1 MAAFDNQY
9 PTLLDVTNAM
19 DPDGSI
25 AVVAEVLNMTNE
37 ILDDMVWVEGNL
49 PTGHVTTVRSG
60 IPRPTWRKLYGG
72 TKATKS
78 QRARVT
84 DTCGMLE
91 EYSKID
97 KALADLNG
105 NSAAYRASEDKAVIE
120 GMSQTM
126 AETVFSG
133 NTDLHP
139 ERFMGLNPRFNSLS
153 AENKDNIVDAG
164 GAGTDNASIWLIG
177 WGKETCHG
185 IYPKG
190 SKGGL
195 QMRDLGEDTAQA
207 DDNSG
212 EFQIYRT
219 HYKWDCGLSVRDWRY
234 IVRIANIDRS
244 LLSPTA
250 ATGANL
256 PQLMFEATERV
267 PSLTGARFAFYMDRR
282 VRTVLRQQVASGVT
296 QSTLTMESVGG
307 KRIMTFDE
315 IPLKRTDALFVDEAR
330 VVA

>member
-49 PTGHVTTVRSG
+49 PTGHLTTVRSG

-164 GAGTDNASIWLIG
+164 GTGTDNASIWLIG
-177 WGKETCHG
+177 WSKETCHG

-207 DDNSG
+207 DDGSG

-234 IVRIANIDRS
+234 IVRICNIDRS

-250 ATGANL
+250 STGANL
-256 PQLMFEATERV
+256 PHLMFEATERV
-267 PSLTGARFAFYMDRR
+267 PSLGNAKFAFYMDRR
-282 VRTVLRQQVASGVT
+282 VRTYLRQQVASGVT
-296 QSTLTMESVGG
+296 QSTLTTEMVGG

-315 IPLKRTDALFVDEAR
+315 IPLRRTDALFVDEAR
-330 VVA
+330 VV